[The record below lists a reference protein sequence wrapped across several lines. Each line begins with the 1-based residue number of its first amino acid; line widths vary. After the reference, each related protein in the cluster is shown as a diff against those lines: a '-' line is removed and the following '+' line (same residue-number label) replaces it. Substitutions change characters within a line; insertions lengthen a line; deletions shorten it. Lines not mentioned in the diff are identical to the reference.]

1 MSPASGLAWSLL
13 FVDDHPIYRD
23 GLQRALQ
30 SAMGGL
36 TVAAVDGAAA
46 AIRVLEQRADMDL
59 VLADQR
65 LVDGDG
71 LALITTIRA
80 RFPAIA
86 VGLLCADVSGG
97 LARRAA
103 AIGAVACLTKDRD
116 ADSLAGALGIL
127 FRGGT
132 VFDTGSMEGDI
143 SLRRREI
150 LALAA
155 DGMLDKQIGDI
166 LGISESTVRNHWQH
180 MFQKLGAGNRTEA
193 VTRAIRQ
200 RLI

>member
-1 MSPASGLAWSLL
+1 MSPASGFAWTLL

-30 SAMGGL
+30 SAMPGL
-36 TVAAVDGAAA
+36 SVAAVEGATAA
-46 AIRVLEQRADMDL
+46 LEALERRPDVDL

-71 LALITTIRA
+71 LSLITTIRE
-80 RFPAIA
+80 RCPAIA
-86 VGLLCADVSGG
+86 VGLLCGDVGGG
-97 LARRAA
+97 LAKRAA
-103 AIGAVACLTKDRD
+103 AIGAVACLTKDRN
-116 ADSLAGALGIL
+116 AESLAVALDVV

-132 VFDTGSMEGDI
+132 VFDTEIVDSEI

-155 DGMLDKQIGDI
+155 DGMLDKQIGDA

-180 MFQKLGAGNRTEA
+180 LFQKLGAVNRTEA

-200 RLI
+200 GLI